1 MKVQVLDTE
10 YATKAY
16 AVKALTQLFPHAVK
30 RGDRWFNHSSK
41 IWINN
46 RNQIVID
53 YGK

>member
-10 YATKAY
+10 YATRAY
-16 AVKALTQLFPHAVK
+16 AIKELMQLFPHAVR
-30 RGDRWFNHSSK
+30 RGDRWLCRSCK
-41 IWINN
+41 IWINS